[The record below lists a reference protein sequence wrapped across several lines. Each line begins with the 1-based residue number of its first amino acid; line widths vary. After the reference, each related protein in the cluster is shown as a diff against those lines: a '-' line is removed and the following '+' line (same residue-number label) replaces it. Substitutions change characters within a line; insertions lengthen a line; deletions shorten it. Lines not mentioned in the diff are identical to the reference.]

1 MFAHVS
7 FDCDDPTAD
16 IFCHS
21 IEDAGFG
28 AQLVSSQLAEDVQP
42 KACSTLQLKI
52 FGLTDASSASA
63 LESQLRSWSG
73 VHSAN
78 VTLRNARATITH
90 NPSMLGL
97 RALVEGIEHL
107 GLNAL
112 LADSDD
118 NNAQLESLAKTREIQ
133 EWRRSFWISLC
144 FAIPVFLIS
153 MIFPLCGPWLDFGS
167 VPLPVPGLYLGD
179 VVCLL
184 LTAPVQFG
192 IGRRFYRSAFKSLRH
207 GSPTMDVLVVLGT
220 SAAFF
225 FSVASMLVSIFSSL
239 HMRPSTVFDTS
250 TMLITFITL
259 GRYLENRA
267 KGQTSRA
274 LSRLMSLAP
283 SMAAIYVDPIA
294 VEKAVE
300 LFDDNDEHSKEG
312 RTETDR
318 PSSTGERTIPTE
330 LIQVGDIVILRPG
343 DKIPADG
350 TVLRGKSY
358 VDESAITGEALPIL
372 KHQGHTLIGGTVNG
386 VGRIDFKVTRAG
398 RDTQLSQIVRLVQE
412 AQTHRAPIQRL
423 ADIVAGYFVP
433 TVIGLGLLTFLGWM
447 ILSRV
452 LPHPPMIFVDHT
464 SGGTVM
470 VCLKLCISVIVF
482 ACPCALGLST
492 PTAVMVGTGVGA
504 ERGILVKGG
513 ATLET
518 ATKLTHVV
526 LDKTGTLTMGQMS
539 VASCEMAL
547 PWEGN
552 DWRQRLW
559 WTLVGLTEKD
569 SEHPI
574 GKAAHKAAKQRMGL
588 GDDESLPGR
597 VSDFEV
603 IVGRGVGALVEPAT
617 KAEPRSYRVLVGNER
632 YLRDRSVD
640 VPAEASVA
648 SPVKAKFSD
657 DPSALSTPNSQTTI
671 LVAIDGIYAGQL
683 LLSDALKPTAVA
695 AVAALRRMGLETF
708 LVTGDQASSAHAV
721 ARLVNI
727 PSSHVHAGV
736 SPDQK
741 QEIVRDLQGRGAQV
755 AMVGD
760 GINDSPA
767 LATADV
773 GIAMATGTD
782 VAMEAAD
789 IVLMRPHDLLDVA
802 ASLHLARTI
811 FRRIK
816 LNLLWACAYNI
827 VGLPFAMG
835 FFLPFGLHL
844 HPMAAG
850 AAMAASSVSV
860 LGSSLLLKRW
870 CRPKWMN
877 VDVLDP
883 TKHSDLSSLPRS
895 PSWSSSPSS
904 SFPSWRAINPKRL
917 WRAGWAS
924 IKSKGHHSDD
934 GYLPLHNLETVG

>member
-1 MFAHVS
+1 MIGTLTHFG
-7 FDCDDPTAD
+7 C
-16 IFCHS
+16 S
-21 IEDAGFG
+21 IEDAGFDV
-28 AQLVSSQLAEDVQP
+28 QLVSSQLAEDVQL
-42 KACSTLQLKI
+42 KAWSTLQLKI
-52 FGLTDASSASA
+52 FGLTDASSAFA

-73 VHSAN
+73 VRSAN
-78 VTLRNARATITH
+78 VTLRNTRATIIH

-97 RALVEGIEHL
+97 RALVENIEHL

-133 EWRRSFWISLC
+133 EWRRAFWISLS
-144 FAIPVFLIS
+144 FAVPVFLIS
-153 MIFPLCGPWLDFGS
+153 MIFPLCMPWLDFGS
-167 VPLPVPGLYLGD
+167 IPLPVPGLYLGD

-225 FSVASMLVSIFSSL
+225 FSVASMLVSIFSSW

-283 SMAAIYVDPIA
+283 SMATIYIDPIA
-294 VEKAVE
+294 AEKAVE
-300 LFDDNDEHSKEG
+300 LFDDNDNRSKES
-312 RTETDR
+312 RTDSDR
-318 PSSTGERTIPTE
+318 PSPTAERTVPTE

-350 TVLRGKSY
+350 TVLRGESY
-358 VDESAITGEALPIL
+358 VDESAITGEALPLL
-372 KHQGHTLIGGTVNG
+372 KHHGHALIGGTVNG

-433 TVIGLGLLTFLGWM
+433 TVIGLGLVTFLGWM

-452 LPHPPMIFVDHT
+452 LPHPPKIFVDHA

-526 LDKTGTLTMGQMS
+526 LDKTGTLTVGQMS
-539 VASCEMAL
+539 VASCEMTL

-574 GKAAHKAAKQRMGL
+574 GKATHKAAKERM
-588 GDDESLPGR
+588 DSVKMNRSR
-597 VSDFEV
+597 VVSATSKSSSAEVLVRWSSRPPRLNREV
-603 IVGRGVGALVEPAT
+603 IVCSSAT
-617 KAEPRSYRVLVGNER
+617 SDTFVTEASTFRPKRVLSV
-632 YLRDRSVD
+632 RS
-640 VPAEASVA
+640 
-648 SPVKAKFSD
+648 K
-657 DPSALSTPNSQTTI
+657 PSSATIRRRCRRPTVRPPSLSLSMASTP
-671 LVAIDGIYAGQL
+671 DG
-683 LLSDALKPTAVA
+683 SC
-695 AVAALRRMGLETF
+695 
-708 LVTGDQASSAHAV
+708 
-721 ARLVNI
+721 
-727 PSSHVHAGV
+727 
-736 SPDQK
+736 
-741 QEIVRDLQGRGAQV
+741 
-755 AMVGD
+755 
-760 GINDSPA
+760 
-767 LATADV
+767 
-773 GIAMATGTD
+773 
-782 VAMEAAD
+782 
-789 IVLMRPHDLLDVA
+789 
-802 ASLHLARTI
+802 
-811 FRRIK
+811 FRI
-816 LNLLWACAYNI
+816 
-827 VGLPFAMG
+827 
-835 FFLPFGLHL
+835 
-844 HPMAAG
+844 
-850 AAMAASSVSV
+850 
-860 LGSSLLLKRW
+860 
-870 CRPKWMN
+870 
-877 VDVLDP
+877 
-883 TKHSDLSSLPRS
+883 
-895 PSWSSSPSS
+895 WSSRP
-904 SFPSWRAINPKRL
+904 P
-917 WRAGWAS
+917 
-924 IKSKGHHSDD
+924 
-934 GYLPLHNLETVG
+934 